1 LVGLLSKNRRYS
13 LQMMISNHSINM
25 DWLTAGFARFQPAGY
40 VKR

>member
-1 LVGLLSKNRRYS
+1 MTHLRKQPN
-13 LQMMISNHSINM
+13 NSINT